1 MIING
6 VAIQDLREASVNKT
20 FHVEHRQ
27 VWHMG
32 TSRLTASLM
41 ENAFVHLT
49 SVPEATER
57 CFTGNENVNP
67 ISRFL
72 PFEMLAH
79 FSSSSTNLANSEAMK
94 PKSS

>member
-1 MIING
+1 
-6 VAIQDLREASVNKT
+6 
-20 FHVEHRQ
+20 
-27 VWHMG
+27 MG

-67 ISRFL
+67 SSLFF
-72 PFEMLAH
+72 PFEMLVH
-79 FSSSSTNLANSEAMK
+79 FSSSLTNLANSEAMK